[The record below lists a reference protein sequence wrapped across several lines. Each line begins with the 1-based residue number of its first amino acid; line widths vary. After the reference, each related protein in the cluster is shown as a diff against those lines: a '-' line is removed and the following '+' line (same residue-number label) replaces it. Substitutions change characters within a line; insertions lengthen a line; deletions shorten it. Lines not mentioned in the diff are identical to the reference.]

1 MICSSLLLNLRIAS
15 ASLRATLDL
24 WLFSRPQIPAF
35 WDLPN
40 FLLLVRKL
48 ISHQSGS
55 PRIQKVASDLLG
67 HLREPKTV
75 QCQKETERALLRLT
89 SERALLRL
97 TSERALLR
105 LTSERALLRLTSERA
120 LLRLTSVN
128 ATRKAILPPVGG
140 HDFLDHLRESKIVH
154 CQKRI
159 Q

>member
-105 LTSERALLRLTSERA
+105 LTS
-120 LLRLTSVN
+120 VN

-154 CQKRI
+154 CQKRV